1 MVGIN
6 GTHWAMKVGSV
17 DSTVSI
23 PVCSAAMASVAALTA
38 AVGSV
43 VVVAPVLP
51 PDGVAVP
58 EGDALD
64 DGVELV
70 LAVAGCDVEAALVAT
85 FVVLLVVVDEDASVC
100 WSVWYWAIAA
110 VYVALS
116 ARTAFC
122 SGVALIDAN
131 ASPAVTV
138 SPALTL
144 TPVTVPLVG
153 KLTLACVT
161 WWTVPDSDSTWVTV
175 PAAAVTV
182 RYSLGLF
189 VAAAAL

>member
-1 MVGIN
+1 MN
-6 GTHWAMKVGSV
+6 VGSV
-17 DSTVSI
+17 VSTVSI

-51 PDGVAVP
+51 PEGVAVTDGVAVP

-64 DGVELV
+64 AGAELV
-70 LAVAGCDVEAALVAT
+70 VAVAGCDVEAALVAA
-85 FVVLLVVVDEDASVC
+85 FVVLLVVVDDDASVC

-116 ARTAFC
+116 ASTAFC
-122 SGVALIDAN
+122 SGVALIDAS

-138 SPALTL
+138 SPAFTL
-144 TPVTVPLVG
+144 TEVTVPLVG
-153 KLTLACVT
+153 
-161 WWTVPDSDSTWVTV
+161 S
-175 PAAAVTV
+175 
-182 RYSLGLF
+182 
-189 VAAAAL
+189 